1 MQSLIDKLETFV
13 KAICKDRDYT
23 HGFEHAQKVAKI
35 SIVIL
40 MHEYQMIH
48 EYQTRY
54 IPSIYVKDVLIV
66 AYLHD
71 VADHKYDKDGTLRE
85 QLRQF
90 MKDELE
96 LPQGLIEWYLDIID
110 RVSYSRE
117 VKHGDH
123 DWKKALT
130 DYGIEIRNI
139 VSDADKLEA
148 IGQIGID
155 RCRKY
160 IIDHNPN
167 ISQDELDKKIR
178 EHADEK
184 LLKIKDNFIRTKTGK
199 IMAEPLHAE
208 MIEILQR

>member
-23 HGFEHAQKVAKI
+23 HGFEHMQKVAKT
-35 SIVIL
+35 SIEIL
-40 MHEYQMIH
+40 KHEYQN
-48 EYQTRY
+48 RY
-54 IPSIYVKDVLIV
+54 IPAIYEKDVLIV

-90 MKDELE
+90 MKDKLE

-110 RVSYSRE
+110 RISYSRE
-117 VKHGDH
+117 VKYGDH
-123 DWKKALT
+123 DWKKVLT

-148 IGQIGID
+148 IGQVGID
-155 RCRKY
+155 RYRKY
-160 IIDHNPN
+160 IIERNPN

-199 IMAEPLHAE
+199 IMAEPLHDE
-208 MIEILQR
+208 MIKILQR